1 MRRRAFLTA
10 MTASK
15 ELAQYGLGRGGAG
28 ARVLGS
34 LGAATGLC
42 ASAAIGAPKI
52 MKPKVLKK
60 GDTVGFVTPSTYVSS
75 PDEIATALRTA
86 EYFGLKVKMG
96 PNVRKRA
103 GYLGG
108 SITERAGDV
117 NAMFAD
123 AEVKAIFAIR
133 GGYGSAQ
140 ILPALDY
147 DAIAKN
153 PKIFQGYSDITA
165 MHLAIHQKTGLVTFH
180 GPVMLSGFTPYTI
193 EHFRRALFETKP
205 IGSVTNPAE
214 SNPLRP
220 NHTLRTVKGGKAR
233 GPIVAGNLT
242 LISTTMGTPYEIDTR
257 GKILCIEDVGEEP
270 YSMDRMLTQLRLS
283 GKLDAAAGVVFGECS
298 RCAPRDYRPGF
309 DSNFSLGEIVD
320 DILGGL
326 RIPVLAG
333 LTFGHTADQ
342 LTLPLGCMAALD
354 ADAGTLTI
362 EESGVVD

>member
-1 MRRRAFLTA
+1 
-10 MTASK
+10 
-15 ELAQYGLGRGGAG
+15 
-28 ARVLGS
+28 
-34 LGAATGLC
+34 
-42 ASAAIGAPKI
+42 

-60 GDTVGFVTPSTYVSS
+60 GDTVGLVTPSTYVSS
-75 PDEIATALRTA
+75 PDEIATAVRTA
-86 EYFGLKVKMG
+86 EYFGLRVKMG
-96 PNVRKRA
+96 ANVRKRA

-108 SITERAGDV
+108 SVAERAADIH
-117 NAMFAD
+117 AMFAD
-123 AEVKAIFAIR
+123 PEVKAVFAIR

-147 DAIAKN
+147 DLIGRN

-180 GPVMLSGFTPYTI
+180 GPVMLSGFTGYTI
-193 EHFRRALFETKP
+193 DHFRRALFETKP
-205 IGSVTNPAE
+205 IGVVTNPPEA
-214 SNPLRP
+214 NQLRP
-220 NHTLRTVKGGKAR
+220 NHTLRTVKGGRAR

-283 GKLDAAAGVVFGECS
+283 GKLEQAAGIVVGECA
-298 RCAPRDYRPGF
+298 RCTPRDFRPGF
-309 DSNFSLGEIVD
+309 DSNFSLGEILD

-326 RIPVLAG
+326 RVPVLAG

-354 ADAGTLTI
+354 ADKGTLTI
-362 EESGVVD
+362 EEAGVEA

>member
-10 MTASK
+10 
-15 ELAQYGLGRGGAG
+15 LAAPLI
-28 ARVLGS
+28 S
-34 LGAATGLC
+34 PAAL
-42 ASAAIGAPKI
+42 AAKL

-75 PDEIATALRTA
+75 PDEIATAERTA

-96 PNVRKRA
+96 ANVRKRA

-108 SITERAGDV
+108 TIAERAADV

-140 ILPALDY
+140 ILPSLDY
-147 DAIAKN
+147 AAIAKN

-180 GPVMLSGFTPYTI
+180 GPVMLSGFTQYTI
-193 EHFRRALFETKP
+193 DHFKKALFETRP
-205 IGSVTNPAE
+205 IGSVTNPIEPNA
-214 SNPLRP
+214 LRP

-233 GPIVAGNLT
+233 GPLIAGNLT

-257 GKILCIEDVGEEP
+257 GKIFCIEDVGEEP

-283 GKLDAAAGVVFGECS
+283 GKLDAAAGIVFGECA
-298 RCAPRDYRPGF
+298 RCTPRDYKPGF

-326 RIPVLAG
+326 KVPVLAG
-333 LTFGHTADQ
+333 LTFGHTPDQ
-342 LTLPLGCMAALD
+342 LTLPQGCMASLD
-354 ADAGTLTI
+354 ADKGTLTI
-362 EESGVVD
+362 EESGVEA

>member
-1 MRRRAFLTA
+1 
-10 MTASK
+10 MT
-15 ELAQYGLGRGGAG
+15 
-28 ARVLGS
+28 
-34 LGAATGLC
+34 
-42 ASAAIGAPKI
+42 
-52 MKPKVLKK
+52 KPKALRK
-60 GDTVGFVTPSTYVSS
+60 GDTVGLVTPSTFVSS
-75 PDEIATALRTA
+75 PDEIATAQRTA
-86 EYFGLKVKMG
+86 GYFGLKIKMG
-96 PNVRKRA
+96 ANVRKRA

-108 SITERAGDV
+108 TIAERASDI

-123 AEVKAIFAIR
+123 PEVKAIFAIR

-140 ILPALDY
+140 ILPELDL
-147 DAIAKN
+147 DVIAKN

-205 IGSVTNPAE
+205 IGSVSNPVE
-214 SNPLRP
+214 SNQLRP
-220 NHTLRTVKGGKAR
+220 NHTLRTVRGGKAR
-233 GPIVAGNLT
+233 GPLVAGNLT

-270 YSMDRMLTQLRLS
+270 YSMDRMLTQLRLA
-283 GKLDAAAGVVFGECS
+283 GKLDAAAGIVFGECA
-298 RCAPRDYRPGF
+298 RCTPREYKPGF

-342 LTLPLGCMAALD
+342 LTLPLGCLAELD
-354 ADAGTLTI
+354 ADRGTLII
-362 EESGVVD
+362 EESGVVA